1 MCQNVGQKN
10 FEPTF
15 RNTLHFCDNLSENDM
30 NEQDI
35 VTLLRRWTHDPHAK
49 PASDLMDEA
58 ADEIERLRAK
68 ISPPKATE
76 RYNHTG
82 NCRRPDQR

>member
-1 MCQNVGQKN
+1 
-10 FEPTF
+10 
-15 RNTLHFCDNLSENDM
+15 M

-35 VTLLRRWTHDPHAK
+35 VTQLRRWTHDVNAK

-68 ISPPKATE
+68 ILPAEATP
-76 RYNHTG
+76 RYNSTG

>member
-1 MCQNVGQKN
+1 
-10 FEPTF
+10 
-15 RNTLHFCDNLSENDM
+15 M

-35 VTLLRRWTHDPHAK
+35 VTQLRRWTHDPNAK
-49 PASDLMDEA
+49 SAGDLMDEA

-68 ISPPKATE
+68 ITTPETTG
-76 RYNHTG
+76 RYNHMG

>member
-1 MCQNVGQKN
+1 
-10 FEPTF
+10 
-15 RNTLHFCDNLSENDM
+15 M

-35 VTLLRRWTHDPHAK
+35 VTQLRRWTHDVNAK

-68 ISPPKATE
+68 ITPPEATG
-76 RYNHTG
+76 RYNHMG